1 MSQSSA
7 KMRDRRIGSP
17 DGRTA
22 VSGFAFGA
30 VRSRQADAVGGWGG
44 PFVARGMRAARQV
57 LIVRPCI
64 ELNEDVMATIV
75 GIHLTAAVVAVM
87 LGVGILLMRR
97 GTPRHRWM
105 GRLWVAAMA
114 VTATTSFGIR
124 ELGAG
129 HLSWLHAL
137 SAYVLVSLVLA
148 VLAIRRRNVIAHRRQ
163 MLGLY
168 AGLVIA
174 GVAAVAVP
182 GRTLSNALAQ
192 MWHHEATQ
200 AVSGTTQDANRGA
213 RDRHDARAVSEGN
226 YGSDRSHRSEIGDKQ
241 AGALKQTSGET
252 QTGLKSGPGLLA
264 MTSAVGP
271 QDARK

>member
-1 MSQSSA
+1 
-7 KMRDRRIGSP
+7 
-17 DGRTA
+17 
-22 VSGFAFGA
+22 
-30 VRSRQADAVGGWGG
+30 
-44 PFVARGMRAARQV
+44 
-57 LIVRPCI
+57 
-64 ELNEDVMATIV
+64 MATIV

-97 GTPRHRWM
+97 GTPRHRWL
-105 GRLWVAAMA
+105 GRFWVAAMA

-137 SAYVLVSLVLA
+137 SVYVLVSLVLA
-148 VLAIRRRNVIAHRRQ
+148 VLAIRRRNVTAHRRQ

-182 GRTLSNALAQ
+182 GRTLSNALAK

-200 AVSGTTQDANRGA
+200 AASGTAQDANRA
-213 RDRHDARAVSEGN
+213 RSDRHDALE
-226 YGSDRSHRSEIGDKQ
+226 GSDGSENGDKQ
-241 AGALKQTSGET
+241 AAALKQTSGET
-252 QTGLKSGPGLLA
+252 QTGPKSGPGLLA

-271 QDARK
+271 RDARK